1 MSEPAAIEEEKQLS
15 DTNNNE
21 NESSPGSAQ
30 GHDSQICRDYQR
42 GVCNRGGKCK
52 FSHPDGLGK
61 EIESG
66 PMICRD
72 FQNGKC
78 SRSTCK
84 YMHISNTEEKVYL
97 RTGQLPMR
105 RPPAPVRGPGYGYP
119 TRANRGDPI
128 CKDFLNNKCTRGS
141 SCKFRHSFEED
152 KGGYGPPGG
161 YGGYDDY
168 PRKRRRDSYGDAD
181 YGHLKEENESLRRQ
195 LGDLQKQ
202 VSDLK
207 ATNEV
212 LLEQNARYRNQAS
225 SSTAYPSTPSYGTTS
240 YAAKNP
246 TPAVAAPTNYASSYL
261 TAYNGNTAATYTTA
275 SSYTTDNPSYTTTS
289 NYGVTSSDSTTYSSS
304 YPSGTG
310 YIKFE

>member
-1 MSEPAAIEEEKQLS
+1 MSEQAIEEEKLAS

-21 NESSPGSAQ
+21 NDSNSGSAT
-30 GHDSQICRDYQR
+30 GYDSQICRDYQR

-61 EIESG
+61 EMESG

-84 YMHISNTEEKVYL
+84 YLHISNTEEKVYL

-105 RPPAPVRGPGYGYP
+105 RPPMPARVPGHGYP

-141 SCKFRHSFEED
+141 ACKFRHSYEDD

-161 YGGYDDY
+161 YGFDDY

-195 LGDLQKQ
+195 VSDLQKQ

-225 SSTAYPSTPSYGTTS
+225 SSTAYPPTPSYAASS
-240 YAAKNP
+240 YVAKTP
-246 TPAVAAPTNYASSYL
+246 TAAVAAPTNYASSYL
-261 TAYNGNTAATYTTA
+261 TAYNGNTTA

-289 NYGVTSSDSTTYSSS
+289 NYGVTSSDSTAYSSS
-304 YPSGTG
+304 YPTGTG

>member
-1 MSEPAAIEEEKQLS
+1 MSEQVPVDEEKQVS

-21 NESSPGSAQ
+21 NEGGSGSGQ
-30 GHDSQICRDYQR
+30 VQDSQICRDYQR

-84 YMHISNTEEKVYL
+84 YLHISNTEEKVYL

-105 RPPAPVRGPGYGYP
+105 RPPMPVRGPGFGFP
-119 TRANRGDPI
+119 TRANRSDPI

-141 SCKFRHSFEED
+141 SCKFRHSFEDD

-161 YGGYDDY
+161 FGFDDY
-168 PRKRRRDSYGDAD
+168 PRKRRRDSYGDGD

-195 LGDLQKQ
+195 VNDLQKQ

-225 SSTAYPSTPSYGTTS
+225 SSTAYPTTPSYVAAS
-240 YAAKNP
+240 YGAKTPTAAV
-246 TPAVAAPTNYASSYL
+246 AAAPTNHASSYL
-261 TAYNGNTAATYTTA
+261 SANNSNTTATYTTV

-289 NYGVTSSDSTTYSSS
+289 NYGVTTSDSSTYSTS
-304 YPSGTG
+304 YASGTG
-310 YIKFE
+310 YWI